1 MITGLT
7 VSPTIDCH
15 KTKTKTSHCVFTQEI
30 WMKCACV
37 CSLEHFPQTQCS
49 SIRSIG
55 SSQSTELLHQIHHW
69 INMQLEFHFT
79 HRNTLIFAFHGPQTR
94 LPVPLFFA
102 AQSKRVRFTGSQK
115 KRKKRKKIGQENR
128 KQNIFFCFLIFTEH
142 LNKTGEPNTKGK
154 LAVSVNDTLFVE
166 HTRATPPNT
175 KQRYK
180 VVIKVK
186 TFLSD
191 TAEALEAWR
200 GYTSQ
205 STRLFVF
212 LCV

>member
-15 KTKTKTSHCVFTQEI
+15 KTKTKKTSHCVFTQEI

-55 SSQSTELLHQIHHW
+55 SSQSTELLNQIHHW

-79 HRNTLIFAFHGPQTR
+79 HRHTLIFAFHEPQTR

-102 AQSKRVRFTGSQK
+102 ARSKRVRFTGSQK
-115 KRKKRKKIGQENR
+115 KKKKKKENQAR
-128 KQNIFFCFLIFTEH
+128 KQETKHLFL
-142 LNKTGEPNTKGK
+142 
-154 LAVSVNDTLFVE
+154 
-166 HTRATPPNT
+166 
-175 KQRYK
+175 
-180 VVIKVK
+180 
-186 TFLSD
+186 LSYFH
-191 TAEALEAWR
+191 R
-200 GYTSQ
+200 TSE
-205 STRLFVF
+205 
-212 LCV
+212 